1 VSPYNKV
8 EGGYAVSSLRTA
20 L

>member
-20 L
+20 E